1 MKVIIVGGGQVGSYL
16 ASLLEKRGYGLTIIE
31 NRERKF
37 ELVSAEVPGARV
49 ILGSGSDPKVLESA
63 GIEWADV
70 VAAVTGEDETN
81 LVVSTLAKMEY
92 GIGRVIARVNNPK
105 NAWLFTPQ
113 MGVDVAL
120 NQADLMARLVEEEVS
135 FGDMVALMQLER
147 GEFTLVEKI
156 VRSGLAVVGRK
167 ISELDLPGY
176 SLISA
181 ITREGKLIKPDDETV
196 IQAEDKLIA
205 IAHTG
210 QVEELSDYLDRK

>member
-31 NRERKF
+31 IRERKF

-70 VAAVTGEDETN
+70 IAAVTGEDETN

-135 FGDMVALMQLER
+135 SGDMVALMQLER
-147 GEFTLVEKI
+147 GEHLFTISKLEK
-156 VRSGLAVVGRK
+156 K
-167 ISELDLPGY
+167 I
-176 SLISA
+176 LIS
-181 ITREGKLIKPDDETV
+181 
-196 IQAEDKLIA
+196 
-205 IAHTG
+205 
-210 QVEELSDYLDRK
+210 